1 MYGKKVKLRFVFFK
15 IGVSQERTNTM
26 IVNEKTI
33 SNTRFNKR
41 LKGSF
46 KGMVLK
52 VKIGMTP

>member
-1 MYGKKVKLRFVFFK
+1 MAK
-15 IGVSQERTNTM
+15 IGVSQERTNAM
-26 IVNEKTI
+26 IVIEKTI
-33 SNTRFNKR
+33 STTRFNKR